1 MQNALAEKIL
11 EAWNALGFKVTLRVR
26 GTILNNDY
34 YKYTASVPT
43 DMCDDLYAEALRST
57 DYEAILFD
65 CVAYSTD
72 PYGMLAPF
80 AKKFSGMAMDMS
92 NPDYYELP
100 GHATGYQNDAY
111 DELMEKIYGE
121 KKISARADDLRAAE
135 GILMNDLPIIPLI
148 FNKTASLTNSKLAK
162 LSSTYYVDAVFT
174 KATIRSY
181 SKYLAA
187 GKAYVNE
194 HFSELAFKD
203 YKDCTYADFETFKSA
218 NTVYAHYY
226 LDELEK

>member
-1 MQNALAEKIL
+1 
-11 EAWNALGFKVTLRVR
+11 
-26 GTILNNDY
+26 
-34 YKYTASVPT
+34 
-43 DMCDDLYAEALRST
+43 
-57 DYEAILFD
+57 
-65 CVAYSTD
+65 
-72 PYGMLAPF
+72 
-80 AKKFSGMAMDMS
+80 MAMDMS

-135 GILMNDLPIIPLI
+135 GILMNDMPIIPLI